1 MARIKKLI
9 EPLSSGNGFN
19 EIYPVTHMRSV
30 LDNTGNNL
38 PALLCNLGM
47 SYTPL
52 FPSVTVNPL
61 LYNTVTRMIRAINF
75 ARRII
80 REIYIVPTNPT
91 NANKITYM
99 RLTGLVVGAAGANAT
114 ISMSFV
120 VGFSDGTSTTYTLN
134 GTMITN
140 LTSINTDI
148 KAFTVPVV
156 TNTVG
161 INGDPITITVG
172 VSTFDIKRWIDIGA
186 GSLDLMSTGVMYLDV
201 NYKYAAN
208 PVHSPNLG

>member
-9 EPLSSGNGFN
+9 EPLSSGSGFN
-19 EIYPVTHMRSV
+19 EIYPVTHMRCV

-38 PALLCNLGM
+38 PALLCSLGM
-47 SYTPL
+47 SYSPL

-61 LYNTVTRMIRAINF
+61 QYNIATRMIRAINF

-80 REIYIVPTNPT
+80 REIYIVATNPT

-99 RLTGLVVGAAGANAT
+99 RLTGLVVGASGANAT
-114 ISMSFV
+114 INMSFV

-134 GTMITN
+134 GSMVTN
-140 LTSINTDI
+140 LTSMGTDI
-148 KAFTVPVV
+148 RSFTIPVV
-156 TNTVG
+156 SSTIG

-172 VSTFDIKRWIDIGA
+172 VSTFDIKRWIDTGA
-186 GSLDLMSTGVMYLDV
+186 GSLDLASVGVMYLDI

-208 PVHSPNLG
+208 PVYSPNLG